1 VSNGYVL
8 VEQAD
13 IYRANPSFFF
23 LLYNTQPKPS
33 IFTFRQASCRFRQTP
48 CAFRLI
54 PSRSWKKPCD
64 FRQTPWGFRQIPYAF
79 RQTPCT
85 FRLIPSRSWKKPCA
99 FRQTPWGFRQTPCA
113 FRLIPCDFWQF
124 WVVFWQRHNAFTL
137 SRSSPIQ
144 FCCSRKAFFSSL
156 FSLINIDKIK
166 IRTQNTRI
174 RRKNTE

>member
-1 VSNGYVL
+1 MNNGYVL

-54 PSRSWKKPCD
+54 PSRSWKKPYD
-64 FRQTPWGFRQIPYAF
+64 
-79 RQTPCT
+79 

-99 FRQTPWGFRQTPCA
+99 FRQTPCA